1 MGVPGCYR
9 MLTEIRKVPDE
20 NTIIKTLKKII
31 IDNHIFFTAIV
42 V

>member
-20 NTIIKTLKKII
+20 NTIIKTLK
-31 IDNHIFFTAIV
+31 NNNR
-42 V
+42 